1 MKNELITKA
10 EADKLRKKNEAII
23 VKAEKM
29 EITSPKQEAKAYE
42 NLKVI
47 KDALKFVEDKRT
59 AITKP
64 LNQSLREVNAMFK
77 KLAEPLNNADSILR
91 SKVKA
96 FRDEQAEIARKEEE
110 RRNKI
115 RESHKERGHKVHA
128 PAIVESVVSS
138 STVTQKRWTFDVE
151 DISKVPSKYLVV
163 DSAEVRDAIA
173 DGTREISGLKIYQK
187 ETLVVR

>member
-77 KLAEPLNNADSILR
+77 KLAEPLNGADSILR

-96 FRDEQAEIARKEEE
+96 FRDEQDAIARKEEE

-115 RESHKERGHKVHA
+115 RKSHK
-128 PAIVESVVSS
+128 
-138 STVTQKRWTFDVE
+138 
-151 DISKVPSKYLVV
+151 
-163 DSAEVRDAIA
+163 
-173 DGTREISGLKIYQK
+173 
-187 ETLVVR
+187 